1 MTEIWL
7 VRHGQTDWNIEGRW
21 QGHADIPLNLTGVEQ
36 ARGLAAKLAENGHK
50 FQAIFSSDLMRAYRT
65 AQEIGEALNL
75 PVHKDRRLREI
86 SKGDWEGMLVSQVS
100 ELSTEATRQ
109 RREDPLYSRAPNG
122 ESLVEVAAR
131 LANAADEIARA
142 QPIGPVLV
150 VTHGLAL
157 AVLLCLA
164 NQWPLQ
170 QAYDRIPGN
179 AAAQVIHWK
188 DPSAASG

>member
-21 QGHADIPLNLTGVEQ
+21 QGHADIPLNTIGLEQ
-36 ARGLAAKLAENGHK
+36 ARGLAVKLAKNGHA
-50 FQAIFSSDLMRAYRT
+50 FVAIYSSDLIRAYRT
-65 AQEIGEALNL
+65 AQEIGLSLDL

-100 ELSTEATRQ
+100 ELSTEANRQ

-131 LANAADEIARA
+131 LANAADDIARTH
-142 QPIGPVLV
+142 PVGPVLV

-164 NQWPLQ
+164 NHWPLQ
-170 QAYDRIPGN
+170 EAYDRIPIN
-179 AAAQVIHWK
+179 AAAQVIHWEVK
-188 DPSAASG
+188 

>member
-21 QGHADIPLNLTGVEQ
+21 QGHADIPLNPTGLEQ
-36 ARGLAAKLAENGHK
+36 ARSLASILAENGRAFK
-50 FQAIFSSDLMRAYRT
+50 AIYSSDLKRAYTT
-65 AQEIGEALNL
+65 AQEIGKSLSL

-109 RREDPLYSRAPNG
+109 RMEDPLYSRAPGG
-122 ESLVEVAAR
+122 ESLMEVAAR
-131 LANAADEIARA
+131 LSSAVDDIARA
-142 QPIGPVLV
+142 HPIGPVLV

-157 AVLLCLA
+157 ATLLCLA
-164 NQWPLQ
+164 NRWPLQ
-170 QAYDRIPGN
+170 EAYDRIPGN
-179 AAAQVIHWK
+179 AAAQVIHWEAK
-188 DPSAASG
+188 

>member
-21 QGHADIPLNLTGVEQ
+21 QGHSDIPLNSTGVEQ
-36 ARGLAAKLAENGHK
+36 ARSLAAKLSENGRT
-50 FQAIFSSDLMRAYRT
+50 FQAIYSSDLMRAYRT
-65 AQEIGEALNL
+65 AQEIGKSLGL
-75 PVHKDRRLREI
+75 TVHKDRRLREI

-100 ELSTEATRQ
+100 ELSVEATRQ

-131 LANAADEIARA
+131 LSSAMDDIARA
-142 QPIGPVLV
+142 HPVGPVLV

-157 AVLLCLA
+157 AALLCLA
-164 NQWPLQ
+164 NHWPLQ
-170 QAYDRIPGN
+170 EAYDRVPGN

-188 DPSAASG
+188 